1 MCVVGG
7 PHVGT
12 FENDVYMI
20 PIPLLINNNIFKYYI
35 VSLLSLIISS

>member
-12 FENDVYMI
+12 FENVSVTCVYDDSNFQLH
-20 PIPLLINNNIFKYYI
+20 LLNY
-35 VSLLSLIISS
+35 S